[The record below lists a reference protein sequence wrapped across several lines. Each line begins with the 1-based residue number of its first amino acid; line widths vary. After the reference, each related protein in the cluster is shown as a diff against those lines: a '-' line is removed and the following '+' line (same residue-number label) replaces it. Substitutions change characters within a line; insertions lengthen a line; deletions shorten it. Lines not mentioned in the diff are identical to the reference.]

1 MHDFI
6 FSYLSGS
13 TQESD
18 CSMALKAKAK
28 KQDFTT
34 NGTTRNLVRASA
46 FKSEN
51 PFFYGYDATSIHL
64 QG

>member
-1 MHDFI
+1 
-6 FSYLSGS
+6 
-13 TQESD
+13 
-18 CSMALKAKAK
+18 MALKAKAK

-34 NGTTRNLVRASA
+34 NGKTRNLVRASA